1 VLESFHSYHQ
11 LAKYLWINSSFII
24 HHSSFKKNMAV
35 ALEDIKKLRDM
46 TGAGM
51 GDCKKA
57 LEGADGNIEAAIDLL
72 RRNGQKL
79 AVKRADREANE
90 GVCIALTSHN
100 RNNGIVMKLAC
111 ETDFVA
117 KNEKFVALAEGFAA
131 IALKS
136 LPESLEAFLALKTE
150 EGITVG
156 EKVAEQTGIVG
167 EKLEITNYEFI
178 KTAAGAGQVIPYI
191 HMGNRAAVIVALNQ
205 EGPDLIEAGKNVAM
219 QVAAMKPIAL
229 DKDGVDA
236 DTINRE
242 IEVGKEQA
250 RAENKPEAMI
260 EKIALGKLARF
271 YKDSTLLNQDYV
283 KDGSMTVA
291 AYLNSVSKGLTA
303 TAYKHINL
311 G

>member
-1 VLESFHSYHQ
+1 MIHIRLNYCLLIHH
-11 LAKYLWINSSFII
+11 LSFIV
-24 HHSSFKKNMAV
+24 HHYFNKMAV

-178 KTAAGAGQVIPYI
+178 KTAGGEGQVIPYI